1 MKHNVFQ
8 VSIYY
13 EDKVERYSFKED
25 EEIIIGRDDNC
36 DIVVKAKG
44 VSRKHCKIK
53 YDNEQIYLEDLNST
67 NGTFIG
73 DEKIQKSYI
82 GLSQPVRI
90 GCVLFVIEELLSSD
104 KAGIERKSER
114 QKIYSPEFTTTTKV
128 DIMQEELSIEV
139 YKKLAEEFN
148 KKQLELLELNFQ
160 LKNNI
165 AQLHKTQAMLIQQ
178 EKMASLGILVAGIAH
193 EFNNPISAILS
204 SVQNMEQLLNELLLA
219 EAEIRNLELN
229 EKQVK
234 IYLKLKETILNTKK
248 DYILSSENVEE
259 KEKKYKEIIKV
270 QKMEPIEEVQVLL
283 NSYID
288 LEDLIELLKVFNCKP
303 DEKVIGGLECLNILI
318 LKINIIKRA
327 AERVIK
333 LVEALKG
340 YSHLDR
346 SHWSPVNIIKGLE
359 ETLIILQN
367 KLKYGIKVEKEF
379 GEISN
384 VMGNAGELNQV
395 WTNLLVNSIDAIGEQ
410 GMIRMRANQE
420 GERIIIE
427 IEDNGCGIPK
437 LNLPRVFDPFFTTKE
452 PGKGTGLGL
461 YICKEIVEKHKG
473 KIRITSEPGKTIVR
487 IELPAIKKGI

>member
-25 EEIIIGRDDNC
+25 EEIIIGRDDSC

-90 GCVLFVIEELLSSD
+90 GCVLFVVEELITFD
-104 KAGIERKSER
+104 KAGEVRKSAELR
-114 QKIYSPEFTTTTKV
+114 IYSPEFTTTTKV
-128 DIMQEELSIEV
+128 DIKQEELSIEV

-165 AQLHKTQAMLIQQ
+165 NQLHKTQAILIHQ
-178 EKMASLGILVAGIAH
+178 EKMASLGTLVAGIAH
-193 EFNNPISAILS
+193 EFNNPISAILN
-204 SVQNMEQLLNELLLA
+204 SVQNMEQLLKELLLA
-219 EAEIRNLELN
+219 EAEIRNLDLK

-234 IYLKLKETILNTKK
+234 IYLKLKETILNTKR
-248 DYILSSENVEE
+248 DYILISKDIEE
-259 KEKKYKEIIKV
+259 KEKKYKEIINN
-270 QKMEPIEEVQVLL
+270 QKMEFIEEIQGLL
-283 NSYID
+283 NSSID
-288 LEDLIELLKVFNCKP
+288 LEELVEFQKIFNGRP
-303 DEKVIGGLECLNILI
+303 DEKVIKGLECLNILI
-318 LKINIIKRA
+318 LKINIIKRS
-327 AERVIK
+327 AERVIN

-340 YSHLDR
+340 YSHLDK
-346 SHWSPVNIIKGLE
+346 SHWKPVNIIKGLE

-379 GEISN
+379 GEISS

-395 WTNLLVNSIDAIGEQ
+395 WTNLIINSIDALGEQ
-410 GMIRMRANQE
+410 GVIKIRTNQE

-437 LNLPRVFDPFFTTKE
+437 LNLSKVFDPFFTTKE

-461 YICKEIVEKHKG
+461 YICKKIVEKHKG
-473 KIRITSEPGKTIVR
+473 KISIASEPGKTTVR
-487 IELPAIKKGI
+487 IELPAIKEGI